1 MQVKTMLNFDVK
13 TSHKISVAIT
23 QELKSFEILTNS
35 PELKFKI

>member
-1 MQVKTMLNFDVK
+1 MQVKAILNFDVK
-13 TSHKISVAIT
+13 TKCNIPVVIT